1 MPVFRVFQRLGE
13 VSGDRVAACF
23 LRIHNHHTIV
33 IGCNVTKHR
42 LPFTCGHCLAL
53 VLLVRANITRLV
65 YADMDEFYY
74 LSRMALVKD
83 ERHYDK
89 FDRAFSTYFKGLED
103 LAGMIASLIPDEFLR
118 REFEKSLTPEEL
130 EKIKSLGGLE
140 KLIEAFKR
148 EVEEAARGEGDD
160 KDKEGKGK
168 RGKGEEGKDRDGK
181 KRRGKRQWDKRDY
194 KAYDDNVELG
204 TRGMKIAMRRLRKLA
219 RTGAEDEFDINTTIS
234 KTAKNGGLLDI
245 IMRPERRNTVKV
257 LLFLDNGGSMDA
269 HVKVCEELFS
279 AARSEFKHLETYYF
293 HNFVYDGVW
302 KEHNRRMNERLDTF
316 DILHKYAHDYK
327 VIFVGDATMAPYEI
341 THAGGSVEHW
351 NEEAGAIWMQRMMD
365 TYDKVIWINPTPH
378 DTWEYST
385 SVALTKKLVD
395 DQMYPLTIRGI
406 EEGMNYLT
414 K

>member
-1 MPVFRVFQRLGE
+1 MLINFF
-13 VSGDRVAACF
+13 
-23 LRIHNHHTIV
+23 
-33 IGCNVTKHR
+33 
-42 LPFTCGHCLAL
+42 LAL
-53 VLLVRANITRLV
+53 KKERIPVSITELLHLLDVLKARLV
-65 YADMDEFYY
+65 YADIDDFYY

-103 LAGMIASLIPDEFLR
+103 LSSMIASLIPDEFLR
-118 REFEKSLTPEEL
+118 KEFEKTLTAEEL

-148 EVEEAARGEGDD
+148 QVEEAAHGEGKE
-160 KDKEGKGK
+160 KDQEGKGEN
-168 RGKGEEGKDRDGK
+168 GKGEDGEDGKDRKGK

-204 TRGMKIAMRRLRKLA
+204 TRGIKIALRRLRKLA
-219 RTGAEDEFDINTTIS
+219 RTGAEDEFDIDTTID

-257 LLFLDNGGSMDA
+257 LLLLDNGGSMDA

-279 AARSEFKHLETYYF
+279 AARSEFKHLETFYF
-293 HNFVYDGVW
+293 HNFIYDGMW
-302 KEHNRRMNERLDTF
+302 KEHNRRMNERLNTYDL
-316 DILHKYAHDYK
+316 LHKYTHDYK

-351 NEEAGAIWMQRMMD
+351 NEEAGAVWIQRVMD
-365 TYDKVIWINPTPH
+365 TYDKVIWINPTPE

-385 SVALTKKLVD
+385 SVALSRKLVD
-395 DQMYPLTIRGI
+395 EKMFPMTIRGI
-406 EEGMNYLT
+406 EDGMSYLT

>member
-1 MPVFRVFQRLGE
+1 MLINFFFSLKKARIPVSITELLHLL
-13 VSGDRVAACF
+13 D
-23 LRIHNHHTIV
+23 
-33 IGCNVTKHR
+33 
-42 LPFTCGHCLAL
+42 
-53 VLLVRANITRLV
+53 VLKARLV
-65 YADMDEFYY
+65 YADIDEFYY

-89 FDRAFSTYFKGLED
+89 FDRAFSAYFKGLDD
-103 LAGMIASLIPDEFLR
+103 LSSLLSSLIPDEYLR

-140 KLIEAFKR
+140 KLIEAFKK
-148 EVEEAARGEGDD
+148 EVEEAAQGEGKE
-160 KDKEGKGK
+160 KDKEGKGENG
-168 RGKGEEGKDRDGK
+168 RGEEGDDRKGK
-181 KRRGKRQWDKRDY
+181 KRRGKKTWDKRDY

-204 TRGMKIAMRRLRKLA
+204 TRGMKISLRRLRKLA
-219 RTGAEDEFDINTTIS
+219 RQGAEDEFDINNTID
-234 KTAKNGGLLDI
+234 KTAKNGGMLDI

-257 LLFLDNGGSMDA
+257 LLILDNGGSMDA

-293 HNFVYDGVW
+293 HNFIYDGLW
-302 KEHNRRMNERLDTF
+302 KQNNRRMSERIDTF
-316 DILHKYAHDYK
+316 DILHKYTHDYK

-351 NEEAGAIWMQRMMD
+351 NEEAGAIWMQRVLD
-365 TYDKVIWINPTPH
+365 TFAKVIWINPTPQ

-385 SVALTKKLVD
+385 SVALTQKLVE
-395 DQMYPLTIRGI
+395 DQMYPLTISGI
-406 EEGMNYLT
+406 EQGMNSLT

>member
-1 MPVFRVFQRLGE
+1 MLINFFFTLKKARIPVSITELLHLL
-13 VSGDRVAACF
+13 D
-23 LRIHNHHTIV
+23 
-33 IGCNVTKHR
+33 
-42 LPFTCGHCLAL
+42 
-53 VLLVRANITRLV
+53 VLKARLV
-65 YADMDEFYY
+65 YADIDEFYY

-89 FDRAFSTYFKGLED
+89 FDRAFSSYFKGLDD
-103 LAGMIASLIPDEFLR
+103 LSSLLNSLIPDEYLR

-140 KLIEAFKR
+140 KLIEAFKK
-148 EVEEAARGEGDD
+148 EVEEAAKGEGKE
-160 KDKEGKGK
+160 KDKEGKGENG
-168 RGKGEEGKDRDGK
+168 RGEEGGDRKGK
-181 KRRGKRQWDKRDY
+181 KRRGKKTWDKRDY

-204 TRGMKIAMRRLRKLA
+204 TRGMKISLRRLRKLA
-219 RTGAEDEFDINTTIS
+219 RQGADDEFDINNTID
-234 KTAKNGGLLDI
+234 KTAKNGGMLDI

-257 LLFLDNGGSMDA
+257 LLILDNGGSMDA

-293 HNFVYDGVW
+293 HNFIYDGLW
-302 KEHNRRMNERLDTF
+302 KQNNRRMSERIDTF
-316 DILHKYAHDYK
+316 DILHKYTHDYK

-351 NEEAGAIWMQRMMD
+351 NEEAGAIWMQRVLD
-365 TYDKVIWINPTPH
+365 TFAKVIWINPTPQ

-385 SVALTKKLVD
+385 SVALTQKLVE
-395 DQMYPLTIRGI
+395 DQMYPLTISGI
-406 EEGMNYLT
+406 EQGMNSLT

>member
-1 MPVFRVFQRLGE
+1 MLINFFMELKKARIPVSITELLHLLE
-13 VSGDRVAACF
+13 VLKA
-23 LRIHNHHTIV
+23 
-33 IGCNVTKHR
+33 
-42 LPFTCGHCLAL
+42 
-53 VLLVRANITRLV
+53 RLV
-65 YADMDEFYY
+65 YADIDEFYY
-74 LSRMALVKD
+74 LSRMTLVKD
-83 ERHYDK
+83 ERHFDK

-103 LAGMIASLIPDEFLR
+103 LASLLSSLIPDEYLR

-130 EKIKSLGGLE
+130 EKIESLGGLE
-140 KLIEAFKR
+140 KMIEAFKR
-148 EVEEAARGEGDD
+148 EVEKKARGEGDE

-168 RGKGEEGKDRDGK
+168 NGKGKEGNERGGK

-194 KAYDDNVELG
+194 KAYDDNIELG
-204 TRGMKIAMRRLRKLA
+204 TRGLKISLRRLRKLA
-219 RTGAEDEFDINTTIS
+219 RTGADDEFDINNTID

-269 HVKVCEELFS
+269 HVRVCEELFS

-293 HNFVYDGVW
+293 HNFIYDGVW
-302 KEHNRRMNERLDTF
+302 KEHRRRMNERIDTF
-316 DILHKYAHDYK
+316 DILHKYSHDYR

-351 NEEAGAIWMQRMMD
+351 NEEAGAIWMQRVQD
-365 TYDKVIWINPTPH
+365 TFDKVIWINPTPE

-385 SVALTKKLVD
+385 SVALTKKLVED
-395 DQMYPLTIRGI
+395 RMFPLTIRGI
-406 EEGMNYLT
+406 EDGMNVLS

>member
-1 MPVFRVFQRLGE
+1 MLINFFFTLKKARIPVSITELLHLLE
-13 VSGDRVAACF
+13 VLKA
-23 LRIHNHHTIV
+23 
-33 IGCNVTKHR
+33 
-42 LPFTCGHCLAL
+42 
-53 VLLVRANITRLV
+53 RLV
-65 YADMDEFYY
+65 YADIDEFYY

-89 FDRAFSTYFKGLED
+89 FDRAFSNYFKGLED
-103 LAGMIASLIPDEFLR
+103 LSSLLASLIPDEYLR

-130 EKIKSLGGLE
+130 EKIESLGGLE

-148 EVEEAARGEGDD
+148 EVEEAARGEGKE
-160 KDKEGKGK
+160 KDKEGKGENG
-168 RGKGEEGKDRDGK
+168 RGENGNDRKGK

-204 TRGMKIAMRRLRKLA
+204 TRGLKISLRRLRKLA
-219 RTGAEDEFDINTTIS
+219 RQGAEDEFDIDDTIS

-257 LLFLDNGGSMDA
+257 LLLLDNGGSMDA

-279 AARSEFKHLETYYF
+279 AARSEFKHLEVYYF
-293 HNFVYDGVW
+293 HNFIYDGLW

-316 DILHKYAHDYK
+316 DILHKYTHDYK

-351 NEEAGAIWMQRMMD
+351 NEEAGAIWMQRMQD
-365 TYDKVIWINPTPH
+365 TFEKVIWINPTPQ

-385 SVALTKKLVD
+385 SVSLIQKLVE
-395 DQMYPLTIRGI
+395 DQMYPLTIAGI
-406 EEGMNYLT
+406 EEGMNYLS

>member
-1 MPVFRVFQRLGE
+1 MLINFF
-13 VSGDRVAACF
+13 
-23 LRIHNHHTIV
+23 
-33 IGCNVTKHR
+33 
-42 LPFTCGHCLAL
+42 LAL
-53 VLLVRANITRLV
+53 KKTRIPVSITELLHLMDILKARLV

-89 FDRAFSTYFKGLED
+89 FDRAFGTYFKGLED
-103 LAGMIASLIPDEFLR
+103 LSSMIASLISDEFLR
-118 REFEKSLTPEEL
+118 REFEKSLTKEEL

-148 EVEEAARGEGDD
+148 EVEKAARGEKGDKDQEGNGRRGRGEQGDD
-160 KDKEGKGK
+160 
-168 RGKGEEGKDRDGK
+168 RNGK
-181 KRRGKRQWDKRDY
+181 KRRGRRSWDRRDY

-204 TRGMKIAMRRLRKLA
+204 TRGIKIALRRLRKLA
-219 RTGAEDEFDINTTIS
+219 RTGAEDEFDIDNTIS
-234 KTAKNGGLLDI
+234 KTARNGGLLDI

-279 AARSEFKHLETYYF
+279 AARSEFKHLETYYY
-293 HNFVYDGVW
+293 HNFIYDGVW
-302 KEHNRRMNERLDTF
+302 KEHRRRMSERIDTF

-341 THAGGSVEHW
+341 THSGGSVEHW
-351 NEEAGAIWMQRMMD
+351 NEEAGAIWVQRVMD
-365 TYDKVIWINPTPH
+365 VYDKVIWINPTPQ

-395 DQMYPLTIRGI
+395 DQMFPLTIRGI
-406 EEGMNYLT
+406 ENGMHFLT